1 MHTKSSRSDS
11 IYYLTINT
19 VLGLLMLVV
28 LLPLVYMVM
37 SSFSSPHAVNAGKVF
52 LWPVE
57 PTLEGYKA
65 VFKHNLIGSAY
76 VNTFIYTVS
85 GTMLNLFM
93 TFIAAYPLSQK
104 NLPFRDFFMFLFTFT
119 MLFSGGIIPNYL
131 LINQLGMNNTR
142 LAMILPS
149 AISVYNMIIARTFI
163 QQIPTSIQEASTI
176 DGCTDFQFF
185 IRMVLPLS
193 KAVIAVLAL
202 YYAVDHWNAYF
213 DAFLYLSNRKL
224 YPLQIVLREILIA
237 NSMNVSEIMDDES
250 LAAMQGMKDLVKFS
264 IIIVSSVPILV
275 IYPFV
280 KKHFMQGVMLGA
292 IKG

>member
-1 MHTKSSRSDS
+1 
-11 IYYLTINT
+11 
-19 VLGLLMLVV
+19 
-28 LLPLVYMVM
+28 M

-237 NSMNVSEIMDDES
+237 NSMNVS
-250 LAAMQGMKDLVKFS
+250 
-264 IIIVSSVPILV
+264 
-275 IYPFV
+275 
-280 KKHFMQGVMLGA
+280 
-292 IKG
+292 